1 MRALESACCLPLV
14 VVAGVHL
21 VCRPCVDED
30 ASDDMTIRETS
41 DRIDRAVSAVEDP
54 AQKAALSVENQ
65 QLSDHVCNMPAAV
78 EEVLPEAVNREERNE
93 EAPEHM
99 TVSTTSDRVAK
110 AVGCPAEHTG
120 GR

>member
-54 AQKAALSVENQ
+54 AQKAALYVENQ

-78 EEVLPEAVNREERNE
+78 EEVLPEAVNRQERDGD
-93 EAPEHM
+93 APEHSM
-99 TVSTTSDRVAK
+99 LSRTSDRI
-110 AVGCPAEHTG
+110 C
-120 GR
+120 GRMSC